1 MTDVKHT
8 LRGREDCSLN
18 FFSEPSVYVGGPGE
32 FLTIRSVIFEM
43 ISSFSFT

>member
-18 FFSEPSVYVGGPGE
+18 FFLNPPFMLEDPE
-32 FLTIRSVIFEM
+32 NF
-43 ISSFSFT
+43 